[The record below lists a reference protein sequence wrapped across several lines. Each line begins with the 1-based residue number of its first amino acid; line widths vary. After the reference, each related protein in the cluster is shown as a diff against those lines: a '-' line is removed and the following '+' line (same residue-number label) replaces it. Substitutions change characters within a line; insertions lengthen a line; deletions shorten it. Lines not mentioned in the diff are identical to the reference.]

1 MKNDRLMKILVMLMV
16 GLISIGL
23 YAVDEVSQEGVPYKA
38 MVKTKV
44 KLGEMVKKGQ
54 ILFTVELAPL
64 EIEKEVDK
72 KDVIYTK
79 DRYERD
85 VFLHKHH
92 AVKFADYLKAKGNY
106 LAAVAALKT
115 EELKIKHGTDTA
127 PFKGEVT
134 KIVDYTGSAVPDGGE
149 VMDVTK
155 TDKPIPITK
164 PAVAQVM
171 NRWEQP
177 IIMKVKLGQKVKK
190 GQLLFSTSTKELKL
204 LLASDEE
211 KLKLHDAYLK
221 SITKNYKIHAVS
233 RDAYETAKNLYAKAL
248 GAVKTDLDNIK
259 ESSSFSPFDGV
270 VTNII
275 SYSGSTLAAASDVV
289 DVTKSPATS
298 KK

>member
-1 MKNDRLMKILVMLMV
+1 
-16 GLISIGL
+16 
-23 YAVDEVSQEGVPYKA
+23 
-38 MVKTKV
+38 
-44 KLGEMVKKGQ
+44 
-54 ILFTVELAPL
+54 
-64 EIEKEVDK
+64 
-72 KDVIYTK
+72 
-79 DRYERD
+79 
-85 VFLHKHH
+85 
-92 AVKFADYLKAKGNY
+92 
-106 LAAVAALKT
+106 
-115 EELKIKHGTDTA
+115 LKIKHGTDTA